1 LKRGD
6 LFELVLIQT
15 KGGSAPRPA
24 AHDITRLSGVAK
36 HHRAKAVVLAEWRKG
51 EKLDLFTL
59 QGDQWLPTAAR
70 DVFG

>member
-1 LKRGD
+1 
-6 LFELVLIQT
+6 
-15 KGGSAPRPA
+15 
-24 AHDITRLSGVAK
+24 LSGVAK